1 MFWRGITGFAHIGAR
16 CLPKIVQRRGFLQ
29 FAAVLNRGA
38 RYFAS
43 EAIPNNEISTLR
55 LWSDGGGEEVES
67 NPFDDLGAWHDA
79 EPKSFLSN
87 VSVDTVGKST
97 TIGHRQANEDSFKLV
112 ELQPD
117 LHYYAVFDGHG
128 GSVAVDFVS
137 DHLHECITHFYSR
150 DKNIESVL
158 IDAFAKCNSDLEEY
172 CKWLIAEGKIYGT
185 LKFGLRAFVYEYDA
199 TNTGAKS
206 LRRVISRII
215 DCLDCPLKDFHW
227 LITLIH
233 VNFVL

>member
-1 MFWRGITGFAHIGAR
+1 MFWRGITSFAQIGAR
-16 CLPKIVQRRGFLQ
+16 SLPKIVQRRCGPQ
-29 FAAVLNRGA
+29 FAAVLNKCT

-43 EAIPNNEISTLR
+43 EAVPNNEISTLR
-55 LWSDGGGEEVES
+55 LWSDSGGEEVES

-79 EPKSFLSN
+79 EAKSFLNN

-97 TIGHRQANEDSFKLV
+97 TIGYRQANEDSFKLV
-112 ELQPD
+112 ELEPD

-158 IDAFAKCNSDLEEY
+158 IDAFAKCNSDLEDY
-172 CKWLIAEGKIYGT
+172 CKWLVAEGKLYGSC
-185 LKFGLRAFVYEYDA
+185 FCLRV
-199 TNTGAKS
+199 
-206 LRRVISRII
+206 
-215 DCLDCPLKDFHW
+215 
-227 LITLIH
+227 
-233 VNFVL
+233 

>member
-16 CLPKIVQRRGFLQ
+16 WLPKIVQRRGFLQ

-79 EPKSFLSN
+79 EAKSFLSN

-97 TIGHRQANEDSFKLV
+97 TIGHRQVNEDSFKLV

-172 CKWLIAEGKIYGT
+172 CKWLTAEGTVLINLACVLLFT
-185 LKFGLRAFVYEYDA
+185 SIMQLSLALKVCPRG
-199 TNTGAKS
+199 
-206 LRRVISRII
+206 ISRII

-227 LITLIH
+227 LIILIH
-233 VNFVL
+233 VNFVF